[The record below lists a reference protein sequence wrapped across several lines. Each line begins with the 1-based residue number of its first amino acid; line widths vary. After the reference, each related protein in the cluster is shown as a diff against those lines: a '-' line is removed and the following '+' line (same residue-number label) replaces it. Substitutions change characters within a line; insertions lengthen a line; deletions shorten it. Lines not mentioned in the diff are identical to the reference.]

1 MFTKTSKTITVFTGM
16 LFDDTT
22 RMIFLFESNNNLA
35 EIFSKCTSL
44 VVSLE
49 RISSNIKLQSKYRQ
63 CLIIVVLNI

>member
-44 VVSLE
+44 VVS
-49 RISSNIKLQSKYRQ
+49 
-63 CLIIVVLNI
+63 